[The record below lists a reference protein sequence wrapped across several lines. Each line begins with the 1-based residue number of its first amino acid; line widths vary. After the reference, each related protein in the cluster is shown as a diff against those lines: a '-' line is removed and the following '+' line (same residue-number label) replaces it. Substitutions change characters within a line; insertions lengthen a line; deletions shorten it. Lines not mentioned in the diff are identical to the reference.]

1 MSLANGAHSRT
12 TPKRSTTM
20 KVSELIELLQD
31 QDPDAEV
38 MIMSQENWP
47 FENAVAG
54 VAVREEFVDDDD
66 EDCEDDEREEPRY
79 EKGTAANDVFL
90 VEGQQL
96 RYGSKAAWR
105 VASR

>member
-1 MSLANGAHSRT
+1 
-12 TPKRSTTM
+12 M

-38 MIMSQENWP
+38 MIMSQESWP

-66 EDCEDDEREEPRY
+66 EDCEDDEREEPCY

>member
-1 MSLANGAHSRT
+1 MTVA
-12 TPKRSTTM
+12 
-20 KVSELIELLQD
+20 ELIERLQEC
-31 QDPDAEV
+31 DPDAEV
-38 MIMSQENWP
+38 RIMSQENWP

-54 VAVREEFVDDDD
+54 IAVREEFVDDD

-79 EKGTAANDVFL
+79 EKGTAPSDVFI

>member
-1 MSLANGAHSRT
+1 
-12 TPKRSTTM
+12 M

-54 VAVREEFVDDDD
+54 IAVREEFVDDD

-79 EKGTAANDVFL
+79 EKGTASSDVFI

>member
-1 MSLANGAHSRT
+1 
-12 TPKRSTTM
+12 M

-54 VAVREEFVDDDD
+54 VAVREEFVDDD

-79 EKGTAANDVFL
+79 EKGASPSDVFI

>member
-1 MSLANGAHSRT
+1 
-12 TPKRSTTM
+12 M

-38 MIMSQENWP
+38 MIMSQESWP

-54 VAVREEFVDDDD
+54 VAVREEFVVDDD

>member
-38 MIMSQENWP
+38 MIMSQQNWP

-54 VAVREEFVDDDD
+54 VAVREEFVDD
-66 EDCEDDEREEPRY
+66 EDCDEDEREEPRY
-79 EKGTAANDVFL
+79 EKGTAPSDVFI

>member
-1 MSLANGAHSRT
+1 
-12 TPKRSTTM
+12 M
-20 KVSELIELLQD
+20 KVSELIELLGD

-54 VAVREEFVDDDD
+54 VAVREEFVDDD
-66 EDCEDDEREEPRY
+66 EDCDEEEREEPRY
-79 EKGTAANDVFL
+79 EKGTAPNDVFL

-105 VASR
+105 VATR